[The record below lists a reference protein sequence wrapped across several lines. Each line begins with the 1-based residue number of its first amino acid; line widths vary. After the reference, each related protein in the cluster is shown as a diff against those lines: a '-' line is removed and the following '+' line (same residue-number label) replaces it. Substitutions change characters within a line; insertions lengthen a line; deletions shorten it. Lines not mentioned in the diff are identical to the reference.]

1 MLQTYS
7 QIFKEWKDEA
17 GVKDTILI
25 RNCYKALHQLKCNVV
40 IYPEARF
47 SLAGINEDI
56 GKALGKFA
64 KVCKVPVVVMNQKGT
79 FLRSPQWCKHPYRK
93 IQCEL
98 DYIQVVT
105 KEEVL
110 TLSAE
115 EIQERIE
122 DAFIW
127 DDYKWQY
134 DNKIKIKDKD
144 RATNI
149 HKILY
154 KCPCCGAEEKTT
166 SYQYRY
172 PHSYIDNLLFFLLVL
187 MLLDFLRM

>member
-1 MLQTYS
+1 ML
-7 QIFKEWKDEA
+7 KH
-17 GVKDTILI
+17 ILYVI
-25 RNCYKALHQLKCNVV
+25 RKKKKSVT

-93 IQCEL
+93 IRCEL

-115 EIQERIE
+115 EIQERRYFRPQVIYG
-122 DAFIW
+122 W
-127 DDYKWQY
+127 
-134 DNKIKIKDKD
+134 
-144 RATNI
+144 
-149 HKILY
+149 
-154 KCPCCGAEEKTT
+154 CGDVEVHHFRT
-166 SYQYRY
+166 
-172 PHSYIDNLLFFLLVL
+172 
-187 MLLDFLRM
+187 